1 MKRITAFLCAFVM
14 VFTMC
19 AQAAQLSTSTA
30 IRPQYQAA
38 YLFSEGFA
46 AVKKSGKWGY
56 IDETGKAVTKNI
68 YDYAGSF
75 TESKAIAGK
84 IVAKNSVTE
93 NGKTRTAYDVQMFIV
108 DTTGKETPFVRN
120 GENFVCK
127 DFDMTQDVSFYGGIT
142 VFETE
147 GETVYFKHDG
157 TVFPF
162 TPKYIPT
169 EGKMIFWNEEKP
181 EDGIN
186 VTDMEGNIIFKKSG
200 KADKNGYRTTRIY
213 PFNQGLAMADI
224 AKFDENGN
232 VLEYGYG
239 FINTEGKF
247 VTLPYYRDFYRSGVN
262 TYKIFNDG
270 GLASVMKGGKYGAI
284 DKNENTRIPFAYDK
298 IFTFQEGLAPFMKGD
313 KWGVMD
319 IYGNI
324 IVEAKYENI
333 TRFNGG
339 LAIAHDGTKAIV
351 IDRTGAEVKSLSNI
365 DLSSYVQET
374 KMEDGTVLISSNPPT
389 DMLITKSGGSYG
401 YTKLD
406 FSPAM
411 PTEKD
416 ADGWALTEVAKAIEN
431 KLVPAELQNIYRENI
446 TREDFAV
453 LLTQFL
459 ETYYN
464 KSIDEIVLDKT
475 GKTIDNFINEYP
487 FNDAFTKE
495 IIGPYA
501 LGLINGNGAGAFV
514 PCDYITRQDAASLLA
529 RLAKFVGDEKAEKV
543 EAAALN
549 DFKYVADYAKDN
561 VKYVQTIKVMNGT
574 GGGNFSP
581 LGYYTKQQAFVTM
594 NRLFEA
600 VSE

>member
-1 MKRITAFLCAFVM
+1 MKRITAFLCAFMMLFSV
-14 VFTMC
+14 C
-19 AQAAQLSTSTA
+19 AQAAQLSTSVA

-38 YLFSEGFA
+38 SVFSEGFA

-56 IDETGKAVTKNI
+56 IDETGKAVTKFV

-75 TESKAIAGK
+75 TESKAIVGK
-84 IVAKNSVTE
+84 VVNKQSVTE
-93 NGKTRTAYDVQMFIV
+93 NGKMRTAYDVQLFII
-108 DTTGKETPFVRN
+108 DTKGNETAFVKN
-120 GENFVCK
+120 GENYVCK
-127 DFDMTQDVSFYGGIT
+127 DFDMTLDAGFYGGIT
-142 VFETE
+142 AFTSEDEVT
-147 GETVYFKHDG
+147 YFKHDG

-169 EGKMIFWNEEKP
+169 EGKMIFWNEAKP

-186 VTDMEGNIIFKKSG
+186 VTDMEGNVLFHTG
-200 KADKNGYRTTRIY
+200 DVDKNGYRTTRIY

-232 VLEYGYG
+232 ILEYGYG

-262 TYKIFNDG
+262 SYKIFNDG
-270 GLASVMKGGKYGAI
+270 GLASIMKGGKYGAI
-284 DKNENTRIPFAYDK
+284 DKDENERIPFIYDK

-324 IVEAKYENI
+324 IVEAKYKNI

-339 LAIAHDGTKAIV
+339 LAIAHDGTKAVI

-374 KMEDGTVLISSNPPT
+374 KLEDGTVLISSNPPT
-389 DMLITKSGGSYG
+389 DMLITKSGSSYG

-406 FSPAM
+406 FAPAL

-416 ADGWALTEVAKAIEN
+416 VDTWAIEEVGKAINN
-431 KLVPAELQNIYRENI
+431 KLVPNELQNIYRENI

-464 KSIDEIVLDKT
+464 KTIDEIVLDKT
-475 GKTIDNFINEYP
+475 GKPIDNFINEYP

-529 RLAKFVGDEKAEKV
+529 RLSKFIGDEGIEKV
-543 EAAALN
+543 EATALN

-574 GGGNFSP
+574 GGNNFSP

-600 VSE
+600 VSK

>member
-1 MKRITAFLCAFVM
+1 MKRIIAFLCAFMMLFSV
-14 VFTMC
+14 C
-19 AQAAQLSTSTA
+19 AQAAQLSTSVA

-38 YLFSEGFA
+38 SVFSEGFA

-56 IDETGKAVTKNI
+56 INEEGQAITKFV

-75 TESKAIAGK
+75 SEYKAIAGK
-84 IVAKNSVTE
+84 IVSKNNVTE
-93 NGKTRTAYDVQMFIV
+93 NGKTRTAYDVELYII
-108 DTTGKETPFVRN
+108 DTNGNETPFVMD
-120 GENFVCK
+120 GANFICK
-127 DFDMTQDVSFYGGIT
+127 DMDLKTDNSFYGGIT
-142 VFETE
+142 AFVSN
-147 GETVYFKHDG
+147 GETIYFKHDG
-157 TVFPF
+157 SLFPY

-186 VTDMEGNIIFKKSG
+186 VTDMNGNVLFHKSG
-200 KADKNGYRTTRIY
+200 EADKNGYRTTRIY

-262 TYKIFNDG
+262 SYKIFNDG
-270 GLASVMKGGKYGAI
+270 GLASIMKGGKYGAI

-324 IVEAKYENI
+324 VVDAKYENI

-339 LAIAHDGTKAIV
+339 LAIAHDGTRAII

-365 DLSSYVQET
+365 DLSAYVQEV
-374 KMEDGTVLISSNPPT
+374 KMEDGTVLISSNPPS
-389 DMLITKSGGSYG
+389 DMLIYKSGTSYG
-401 YTKLD
+401 YTKID
-406 FSPAM
+406 FAPAL

-416 ADGWALTEVAKAIEN
+416 LDSWAMDEVTKAIEN
-431 KLVPAELQNIYRENI
+431 SLVPNELQNIYRENI
-446 TREDFAV
+446 TREDFGV

-464 KSIDEIVLDKT
+464 KTIDEIVLDKT

-529 RLAKFVGDEKAEKV
+529 RLAKFVGDEGVEKV
-543 EAAALN
+543 EATALK
-549 DFKYVADYAKDN
+549 DFSYVADYAKDN
-561 VKYVQTIKVMNGT
+561 VKYVQSIKVMNGT
-574 GGGNFSP
+574 GGDNFSP

-600 VSE
+600 VSK